1 MYTTVRLDDLKGR
14 AIIREWKKYAAAGMA
29 AILTATFVAGCGG
42 DKQADK
48 GTAAKR
54 DKIVIGLDDNF
65 PPVGFHDESGEL
77 VGFDIDMAKEAS
89 KRLGMEVE
97 FKPIDWDSKETELKS
112 KKIDAIWNGLSITPE
127 REQNILFSRPYENG
141 PQILLVKNDS
151 PIQGKADLAGKIV
164 GTQQGSTG
172 LEAIE
177 AEPELRDSFKELKQY
192 SDNVTSFMDLEVG
205 RIDAVVVAQTTAAY
219 FIKKNNAPFRIIDVG
234 YPDIPSGVGMR
245 KDDTELKAQ
254 LDKVLE
260 DMHNDGTSKKISE
273 KWFGIDVTM

>member
-1 MYTTVRLDDLKGR
+1 
-14 AIIREWKKYAAAGMA
+14 
-29 AILTATFVAGCGG
+29 
-42 DKQADK
+42 
-48 GTAAKR
+48 
-54 DKIVIGLDDNF
+54 
-65 PPVGFHDESGEL
+65 
-77 VGFDIDMAKEAS
+77 
-89 KRLGMEVE
+89 MEVE

>member
-1 MYTTVRLDDLKGR
+1 M
-14 AIIREWKKYAAAGMA
+14 EWRKYAAAGMA
-29 AILTATFVAGCGG
+29 ALLTAAFVAGCGA
-42 DKQADK
+42 DKQTDK
-48 GTAAKR
+48 GATAQKG
-54 DKIVIGLDDNF
+54 KIVIGLDDNF
-65 PPVGFHDESGEL
+65 PPFGFHDESGEL
-77 VGFDIDMAKEAS
+77 
-89 KRLGMEVE
+89 
-97 FKPIDWDSKETELKS
+97 
-112 KKIDAIWNGLSITPE
+112 
-127 REQNILFSRPYENG
+127 
-141 PQILLVKNDS
+141 
-151 PIQGKADLAGKIV
+151 V

-245 KDDTELKAQ
+245 KDDTELKARI
-254 LDKVLE
+254 DKVLE

>member
-1 MYTTVRLDDLKGR
+1 M
-14 AIIREWKKYAAAGMA
+14 EWKKYLAGGLLALACSAM
-29 AILTATFVAGCGG
+29 LVGCGG
-42 DKQADK
+42 N
-48 GTAAKR
+48 AASDNANSGNK

-65 PPVGFHDESGEL
+65 PPFGFHDEKTNEI
-77 VGFDIDMAKEAS
+77 VGFDIDMAKEAA
-89 KRLGMEVE
+89 KRLNMQVE

-112 KKIDAIWNGLSITPE
+112 GKIDAIWNGLSITPE
-127 REQNILFSRPYENG
+127 REKNILFSRPYENG

-151 PIQGKADLAGKIV
+151 PIQGKQDLAGKIV

-172 LEAIE
+172 LEAINK
-177 AEPELRDSFKELKQY
+177 EPELRDSFKELKQY
-192 SDNVTSFMDLEVG
+192 SDNVNAFMDLEVG
-205 RIDAVVVAQTTAAY
+205 RIDAVVVAKTTAAY

-245 KDDTELKAQ
+245 KEDTQLKEK

-273 KWFGIDVTM
+273 KWFGMDISM

>member
-1 MYTTVRLDDLKGR
+1 
-14 AIIREWKKYAAAGMA
+14 MA
-29 AILTATFVAGCGG
+29 GG
-42 DKQADK
+42 DLYRSLEAIVGSREIHHRGAAQANIAHRSSGVAYTPDQAVVNLIR
-48 GTAAKR
+48 GDSAVAAHQH
-54 DKIVIGLDDNF
+54 L
-65 PPVGFHDESGEL
+65 
-77 VGFDIDMAKEAS
+77 
-89 KRLGMEVE
+89 
-97 FKPIDWDSKETELKS
+97 
-112 KKIDAIWNGLSITPE
+112 
-127 REQNILFSRPYENG
+127 
-141 PQILLVKNDS
+141 
-151 PIQGKADLAGKIV
+151 V

-245 KDDTELKAQ
+245 KDDTELKARI
-254 LDKVLE
+254 DKVLE

>member
-1 MYTTVRLDDLKGR
+1 M
-14 AIIREWKKYAAAGMA
+14 EWKRYAVAGVAAVMTVCLA
-29 AILTATFVAGCGG
+29 AGCGSEKKSEDAG
-42 DKQADK
+42 NAQKN
-48 GTAAKR
+48 
-54 DKIVIGLDDNF
+54 KIVIGLDDNF
-65 PPVGFHDESGEL
+65 PPFGFHDESGEL

-127 REQNILFSRPYENG
+127 REKQILFSRPYENG
-141 PQILLVKNDS
+141 PQILLVRSDS

-172 LEAIE
+172 LEAIN
-177 AEPELRDSFKELKQY
+177 AEPELRDSFQELKQY

-205 RIDAVVVAQTTAAY
+205 RVDAVVVAKTTAAY
-219 FIKKNNAPFRIIDVG
+219 FMNKNKADFRIIDVG

-245 KDDTELKAQ
+245 KDDAELKAK
-254 LDKVLE
+254 LDKVLQE
-260 DMHNDGTSKKISE
+260 MHDDGTSTKISE
-273 KWFGIDVTM
+273 KWFGIDISM

>member
-1 MYTTVRLDDLKGR
+1 M
-14 AIIREWKKYAAAGMA
+14 
-29 AILTATFVAGCGG
+29 
-42 DKQADK
+42 
-48 GTAAKR
+48 
-54 DKIVIGLDDNF
+54 
-65 PPVGFHDESGEL
+65 
-77 VGFDIDMAKEAS
+77 
-89 KRLGMEVE
+89 
-97 FKPIDWDSKETELKS
+97 
-112 KKIDAIWNGLSITPE
+112 
-127 REQNILFSRPYENG
+127 
-141 PQILLVKNDS
+141 
-151 PIQGKADLAGKIV
+151 AGKIV

-234 YPDIPSGVGMR
+234 YPDIPSGVGIR

-254 LDKVLE
+254 IDKVLE

>member
-1 MYTTVRLDDLKGR
+1 M
-14 AIIREWKKYAAAGMA
+14 EWKKYAAAGMA
-29 AILTATFVAGCGG
+29 ALLTATFVAGCGG
-42 DKQADK
+42 DKQTDK
-48 GTAAKR
+48 GATAQKG
-54 DKIVIGLDDNF
+54 KIVIGLDDNF
-65 PPVGFHDESGEL
+65 PPFGFHDESGEL
-77 VGFDIDMAKEAS
+77 VDIDMAKEAS

-245 KDDTELKAQ
+245 KDDTELKARI
-254 LDKVLE
+254 DKVLE

>member
-1 MYTTVRLDDLKGR
+1 MKRPADPVSQERLAHPGQGR
-14 AIIREWKKYAAAGMA
+14 PGRQDCRHPAG
-29 AILTATFVAGCGG
+29 
-42 DKQADK
+42 Q
-48 GTAAKR
+48 
-54 DKIVIGLDDNF
+54 
-65 PPVGFHDESGEL
+65 H
-77 VGFDIDMAKEAS
+77 
-89 KRLGMEVE
+89 
-97 FKPIDWDSKETELKS
+97 W
-112 KKIDAIWNGLSITPE
+112 
-127 REQNILFSRPYENG
+127 
-141 PQILLVKNDS
+141 
-151 PIQGKADLAGKIV
+151 
-164 GTQQGSTG
+164 

-245 KDDTELKAQ
+245 KDDTELKARI
-254 LDKVLE
+254 DKVLE

>member
-1 MYTTVRLDDLKGR
+1 M
-14 AIIREWKKYAAAGMA
+14 KKRIVALVLAV
-29 AILTATFVAGCGG
+29 LTLVLALGFAGCKKN
-42 DKQADK
+42 DKTDWDYIADK
-48 GTAAKR
+48 GEL
-54 DKIVIGLDDNF
+54 VIGITYFRPMNYM
-65 PPVGFHDESGEL
+65 ENGEL

-112 KKIDAIWNGLSITPE
+112 KKIDSIWNGLSITPE

-245 KDDTELKAQ
+245 KDDTELKARI
-254 LDKVLE
+254 DKVLE